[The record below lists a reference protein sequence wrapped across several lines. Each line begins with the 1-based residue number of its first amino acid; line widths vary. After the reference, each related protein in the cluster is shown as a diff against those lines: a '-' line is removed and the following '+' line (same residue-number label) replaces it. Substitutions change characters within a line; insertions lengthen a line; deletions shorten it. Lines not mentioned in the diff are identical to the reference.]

1 MAKRKSTIEGSH
13 KLGRIEHEMIHG
25 QTAVADV
32 DRIEKIKERLPM
44 KFCEMHPGNTYHRVC
59 N

>member
-1 MAKRKSTIEGSH
+1 
-13 KLGRIEHEMIHG
+13 MIHG
-25 QTAVADV
+25 QTAVTDV